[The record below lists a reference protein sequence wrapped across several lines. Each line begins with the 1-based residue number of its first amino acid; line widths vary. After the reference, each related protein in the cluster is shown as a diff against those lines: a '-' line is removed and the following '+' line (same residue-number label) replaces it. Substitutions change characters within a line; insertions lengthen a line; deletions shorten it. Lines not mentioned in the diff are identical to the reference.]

1 MRSARPRSRVR
12 PRVPSPAARA
22 VGALT
27 LSLLGVPPAAA
38 APASPAAGQPMQA
51 PSHGPSSSELAPS
64 PWPPGPL
71 SPRNASYTMDVVFTP
86 EDHLVRGHQV
96 LRWTNIT
103 EHATSELRY
112 HLYYN
117 AWRNDRSSFLRRAK
131 EQGRSFADVPAD
143 GWAYVDVHELSLRD
157 AAGGPSVDLR
167 AGAEHIAPDDGN
179 PDDRTVL
186 RVPLPR
192 AVEPGQTI
200 EVELRFTSK
209 LPRTFA
215 RTGFRGDY
223 AFVAQW
229 FPKVGVLEPDGQW
242 ACHQLIQ
249 TEFYAD
255 FGVYDVSIAAPPQ
268 WVVGATGREVETRE
282 DAGVVVHRFV
292 QEDVHD
298 FAWTASPRFAVH
310 TRRFEPEGLPAVDL
324 RLLLMPDHA
333 GQEDRYLDAAAA
345 AIEHYGRWFGPYPY
359 GHLTIVDPAY
369 GSGTGGMEYPTLVTG
384 GTRWLSPL
392 LSRDPEGVTVHETG
406 HQFWYGIV
414 ANDEFEHAWLDEGF
428 DVYSTTR
435 TLEAAFPAH
444 AHVERYLEDLFPVAL
459 RDVVPPERT
468 AGSDAYAGM
477 RSDYKRDAQAVPS
490 WRTGPGAYRVNAY
503 NKGGATL
510 RTLEGHLGWTTFQRV
525 MSTYFRTYAFRHPR
539 PRDFFRV
546 AEAVSGQRL
555 DWFFSQ
561 AHDDSVVFDYA
572 VGPVQSWREGE
583 PWGYAEAGAGSEPE
597 PSASGEPRATWG
609 SAVTVQRWGEG
620 RFPLAV
626 EVTFSD
632 GTRRVEHWD
641 GEERWTT
648 FRYEH
653 PGRVDRVRVDP
664 DHVLVLDVEFSNN
677 TWLRE
682 APAELAAGKWA
693 SKWMLWVQHTLE
705 AFAFFA

>member
-1 MRSARPRSRVR
+1 MPSARLRPAGR
-12 PRVPSPAARA
+12 PRTPSPVACL
-22 VGALT
+22 GA
-27 LSLLGVPPAAA
+27 SLLLLAAPGAVAAPAAPDPVPPAEHGPA
-38 APASPAAGQPMQA
+38 APEVA
-51 PSHGPSSSELAPS
+51 PT

-71 SPRNASYTMDVVFTP
+71 SPRNASYTMDVVFSP
-86 EDHLVRGHQV
+86 DDHLVSGRQL

-103 EHATSELRY
+103 EHATQELRY

-117 AWRNDRSSFLRRAK
+117 AWRNDRSSFLRHARQ
-131 EQGRSFADVPAD
+131 QGRRFDDVPAD
-143 GWAYVDVHELSLRD
+143 GWAYVDVHELRLRD
-157 AAGGPSVDLR
+157 PSAGEGGAGTDLR
-167 AGAEHIAPDDGN
+167 ATAEYIAPDDGN

-200 EVELRFTSK
+200 EVELRFSSK

-229 FPKVGVLEPDGQW
+229 FPKLGVLEPDGQW

-249 TEFYAD
+249 TEFFSD
-255 FGVYDVSIAAPPQ
+255 FGVYDVTIAAPSD
-268 WVVGATGREVETRE
+268 WVVGATGREVETHDE
-282 DAGVVVHRFV
+282 QGVVRHRFV

-298 FAWTASPRFAVH
+298 FAWTASPHFDVH
-310 TRRFEPEGLPAVDL
+310 TRRIEPEGLPPVDL

-333 GQEDRYLDAAAA
+333 GQEGRYLDAAAA
-345 AIEHYGRWFGPYPY
+345 ALEHYGRWFGPYPY

-369 GSGTGGMEYPTLVTG
+369 GSNTGGMEYPTLVTG
-384 GTRWLSPL
+384 GSHWLSPL

-444 AHVERYLEDLFPVAL
+444 AHVERYLEGLLPVAFPG
-459 RDVVPPERT
+459 VVPPERT
-468 AGSDAYAGM
+468 AGSDAQWGM
-477 RSDYKRDAQAVPS
+477 QSDYKRDAQAVPS
-490 WRTGPGAYRVNAY
+490 WQTGPGAYRVNAY
-503 NKGGATL
+503 TKGGATL
-510 RTLEGHLGWTTFQRV
+510 RTLEGYLGWTTFQRV
-525 MSTYFRTYAFRHPR
+525 MSTYFRTYAFRHPE
-539 PRDFFRV
+539 PRDFFAV
-546 AEAVSGQRL
+546 AEAVSGERL

-561 AHDDSVVFDYA
+561 VHDDSVVFDYA
-572 VGPVQSWREGE
+572 VGPVHSWREGE
-583 PWGYAEAGAGSEPE
+583 LRGYAEGDPD
-597 PSASGEPRATWG
+597 PSASVDAPAQWG
-609 SAVTVQRWGEG
+609 SSVTVHRWGEG

-641 GEERWTT
+641 GQARWTT
-648 FRYEH
+648 FRYQH

-664 DHVLVLDVEFSNN
+664 SHVLVLDTEFSNN
-677 TWLRE
+677 AWLRE
-682 APAELAAGKWA
+682 APAELAATKWA
-693 SKWMLWVQHTLE
+693 SHWMLWAQHTLE